1 MCRAISRPAPP
12 RPDRFDRTQHRR
24 ASGSQS
30 REFVRRRPD
39 GRLGQGAMRTRRLL
53 IGPALLDLQGG
64 VFRPLRR
71 RSKPFARYTGQ
82 PLRARR
88 MTDRS

>member
-1 MCRAISRPAPP
+1 
-12 RPDRFDRTQHRR
+12 
-24 ASGSQS
+24 
-30 REFVRRRPD
+30 
-39 GRLGQGAMRTRRLL
+39 MRTRRLL

-88 MTDRS
+88 ITDRS